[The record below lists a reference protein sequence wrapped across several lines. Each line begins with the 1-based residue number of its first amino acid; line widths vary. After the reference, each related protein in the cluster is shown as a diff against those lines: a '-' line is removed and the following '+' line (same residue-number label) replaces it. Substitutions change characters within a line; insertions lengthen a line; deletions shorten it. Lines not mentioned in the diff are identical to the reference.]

1 MIIDCDIC
9 GDVIETTAKVI
20 VTPFEC
26 AWCKNEAANED
37 ACDYSAI
44 AAAPSDEY
52 ATSEATVEL
61 VQDLQQQLADAQE
74 LAADRLKEIEF
85 LDRSVESYR
94 KIAETSEAYG
104 EGAIKERDEA
114 QAWETKSHRYLALAL
129 ERVEEDTKV
138 IEELKDKIAHLEI
151 SNTILKVPIDWYEE
165 LLGYARS

>member
-26 AWCKNEAANED
+26 DSCKDNGDSFEVSPVNED

-44 AAAPSDEY
+44 AATDALADEY

-61 VQDLQQQLADAQE
+61 VQDLQQQLENANYVVNQQQDE
-74 LAADRLKEIEF
+74 LKVVRTERDE
-85 LDRSVESYR
+85 
-94 KIAETSEAYG
+94 
-104 EGAIKERDEA
+104 AIKERDEA
-114 QAWETKSHRYLALAL
+114 QTWEAKSHRYLALAL

-138 IEELKDKIAHLEI
+138 IEKLEAQ
-151 SNTILKVPIDWYEE
+151 NLNLRK
-165 LLGYARS
+165 LLWKGYGA